1 MSQHDLNLANNTGLG
16 FRNDLN
22 LALAAIATNQS
33 GTSAPIGF
41 GLAGPYAYQTWIDTN
56 GVTEIYKI
64 YNGASWVTLFDITGN
79 NADYFAGNVTL
90 RAQGEL
96 RLSDSD
102 SSNYL
107 AFRAPSTVASNVTW
121 TFPAADG
128 INRQALITDGAGGF
142 NFAHAGGALYYR
154 LDSDRA
160 LANLNTAQDVF
171 GVGVS
176 LAAST
181 VYEFEG
187 VYILARPSA
196 AFTTH
201 GAGIG
206 FAEIGLTVNN
216 ISYLANGLFT
226 TSSGIVAPD
235 VLQHISTTAN
245 TSVANSIAYGGT
257 SYPLSLRL
265 IVKGTISTN
274 AAGSLK
280 PQITFTAAP
289 GSSQVYAVKSGSYFK
304 IWPIGSAGSNS
315 SAGTWS

>member
-1 MSQHDLNLANNTGLG
+1 MSQHDLNIANNTGLG

-107 AFRAPSTVASNVTW
+107 AFRAPSTVASNVVW
-121 TFPAADG
+121 TLPAADG

-142 NFAHAGGALYYR
+142 NFAHMGGALFYR
-154 LDSDRA
+154 LNSDIDR
-160 LANLNTAQDVF
+160 TTGSTSAQSLF
-171 GVGVS
+171 NVGVS

-181 VYEFEG
+181 VYMFE
-187 VYILARPSA
+187 I
-196 AFTTH
+196 
-201 GAGIG
+201 
-206 FAEIGLTVNN
+206 FATLE
-216 ISYLANGLFT
+216 
-226 TSSGIVAPD
+226 
-235 VLQHISTTAN
+235 STTA
-245 TSVANSIAYGGT
+245 TVADVSFGFGGT
-257 SYPLSLRL
+257 ATLNNIMYQVLLEISAGTF
-265 IVKGTISTN
+265 GTISTPNTFTAINTAAATPIYSAGSSNDFIVLKISGTVSIN
-274 AAGSLK
+274 AAGTFI
-280 PQITFTAAP
+280 PQFTLSSTTGIYDTKA
-289 GSSQVYAVKSGSYFK
+289 GSFMRL
-304 IWPIGSAGSNS
+304 WPIGPAGSNS